1 VIGALSALGA
11 LSAFSVIS
19 SEMLRSFAWPSALM
33 AAGYGTWLARR
44 ESRRPTHQL
53 VWPIDGTPLLDGLA
67 LQDAQVQ
74 WRGPLAF
81 LRWRDGKGHPQHLAW
96 WPDTLP
102 PRSRREL
109 RLAAASSAGTRPAA
123 SMAP

>member
-1 VIGALSALGA
+1 MVALLALGA
-11 LSAFSVIS
+11 FAAISVVIS
-19 SEMLRSFAWPSALM
+19 EMPRSFAWPLALV

-44 ESRRPTHQL
+44 ESHRPPHQL
-53 VWPIDGTPLLDGLA
+53 VWPIDGSPLLDGLA
-67 LQDAQVQ
+67 LHDAHLH

-81 LRWRDGKGHPQHLAW
+81 LRWRDGEGHLQHLAW

-109 RLAAASSAGTRPAA
+109 RLAAASSVGTRPAA

>member
-1 VIGALSALGA
+1 VIGALCALGA
-11 LSAFSVIS
+11 LAAFSVLT
-19 SEMLRSFAWPSALM
+19 SEMPRPFAWPLALI
-33 AAGYGTWLARR
+33 AAGYGAWLAHR
-44 ESRRPTHQL
+44 ESHRTPHQL
-53 VWPIDGTPLLDGLA
+53 VWPIDGTPLLDGLT

-81 LRWRDGKGHPQHLAW
+81 VRWRDGAGHLQHLTW

-102 PRSRREL
+102 ARSRREL

>member
-1 VIGALSALGA
+1 MIAALGA
-11 LSAFSVIS
+11 LGALAAFSVLA
-19 SEMLRSFAWPSALM
+19 SEMSRPLAWPLALM
-33 AAGYGTWLARR
+33 AAGCGAWLVRR
-44 ESRRPTHQL
+44 ELRRPMRLL

-67 LQDAQVQ
+67 LQDAQLQ

-81 LRWRDGKGHPQHLAW
+81 LRWRDGEGHLQHLVW

-102 PRSRREL
+102 QQARREL
-109 RLAAASSAGTRPAA
+109 RLAAATGASTPAAA